1 MLALGVADTSTGIAA
16 AVGAGGG
23 DSAGSFAIA
32 GAGFAGGRSSGEGNA
47 VGGDEI
53 EFADQLP
60 LCDGVCG
67 RSGGEGEGVCGRG
80 GGGEGVCGRGGG
92 EGGVAARIG
101 DVVRGGGVGGAVRP
115 GAGTAGTFVIGGG
128 VGTRGAVSDFGRGA
142 FAGTGTIGF
151 GFAGSVDARC
161 SVCDPRGDA
170 GGAGG

>member
-1 MLALGVADTSTGIAA
+1 M
-16 AVGAGGG
+16 GASGSGA
-23 DSAGSFAIA
+23 AGSFAIA
-32 GAGFAGGRSSGEGNA
+32 GAGFAGGRNSGDGNA

-80 GGGEGVCGRGGG
+80 GAGEGVCGRGGG
-92 EGGVAARIG
+92 EGGAAARIGEGGGEGGAAARIG
-101 DVVRGGGVGGAVRP
+101 DVVRGGGVGGAVRA
-115 GAGTAGTFVIGGG
+115 GAGTEGTFVIGCG
-128 VGTRGAVSDFGRGA
+128 VGTRGAVSVFGRGA

-151 GFAGSVDARC
+151 GLPGSVDARC

-170 GGAGG
+170 GGVGG